1 MLSDLPT
8 VQAAIDAAEREL
20 AGNGRAVI
28 RYSGTEKLARVMIEA
43 ESEAL
48 MQKHVAAIAEA
59 LQAAIGA

>member
-1 MLSDLPT
+1 
-8 VQAAIDAAEREL
+8 
-20 AGNGRAVI
+20 
-28 RYSGTEKLARVMIEA
+28 MIEA